1 MELKEGF
8 GFNMD
13 RTLKKVNQVYL
24 HHFVE
29 NNIDLTIE
37 QWVILQK
44 INELGKDVSQADI
57 AKFSYR
63 NRATTSRVLGGL
75 CKKGLVKKDRFE
87 GDQKRYRLTITKQGY
102 RILKQT
108 LPIVEKLRAIGYNQ
122 IDKKEFKI
130 FIKVLNQLWSRY
142 DEIEDLTYK
151 ELKSMKV

>member
-24 HHFVE
+24 RHFAE

-37 QWVILQK
+37 QWVVLQK
-44 INELGKDVSQADI
+44 IKELGEEVSQADI

-87 GDQKRYRLTITKQGY
+87 GDLKRYRLTISKRGHRVLTK
-102 RILKQT
+102 T
-108 LPIVEKLRAIGYNQ
+108 LPIVEQLRRIGKNH
-122 IDKKEFKI
+122 ISKKDFDI
-130 FIKVLNQLWSRY
+130 FLRVLDQLWNKY
-142 DEIEDLTYK
+142 DEIEGLSYNQLSK
-151 ELKSMKV
+151 LKV